1 MEKYY
6 LAIKC
11 FLYIMPLD
19 ALVISQSMNGQ
30 FPQPPPE
37 IILIVHLILS
47 FCTHT
52 FTEVTYVIS
61 TLFTRK
67 IV

>member
-19 ALVISQSMNGQ
+19 SLVISQSVNGQ
-30 FPQPPPE
+30 FLQPPPE
-37 IILIVHLILS
+37 VILIVHLILS
-47 FCTHT
+47 FYTHA

-61 TLFTRK
+61 TQFTRK
-67 IV
+67 